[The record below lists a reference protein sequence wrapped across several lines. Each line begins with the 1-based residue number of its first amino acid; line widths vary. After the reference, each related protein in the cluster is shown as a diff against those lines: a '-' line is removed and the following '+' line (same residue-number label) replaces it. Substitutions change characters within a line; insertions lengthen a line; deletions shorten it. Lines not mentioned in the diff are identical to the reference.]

1 MFLFDFI
8 YIAFVT
14 IKIPV
19 VCRRFTGPV
28 LWASITSKNKNN
40 SPSTERNFFPA
51 LGNFVT
57 SLQFYLF
64 LVILIGVPQYN
75 LWTSQNAYII
85 LNSLGL
91 YAKTTCHMGK
101 NTHQW
106 LLCDYNTFFSLSL
119 KTQTVICD
127 TSKVRLREIRDKV
140 RFTWVAPSSTVF
152 FNLWTSSI
160 KGISVSIATGLL
172 RSEESTY
179 TENYVENKGKTNKK
193 GWRKDFQ
200 LHAKETSHLMTRC

>member
-19 VCRRFTGPV
+19 VSRRFTGPV
-28 LWASITSKNKNN
+28 PWASITSKNKNN

-51 LGNFVT
+51 LGNCVT
-57 SLQFYLF
+57 SLQFFFFF

-91 YAKTTCHMGK
+91 YVKTTCHMGK

-119 KTQTVICD
+119 
-127 TSKVRLREIRDKV
+127 KVRLREIRDKV

-179 TENYVENKGKTNKK
+179 TENYVENKGKNKQKRMEKRLSVACK
-193 GWRKDFQ
+193 GDLSPDDKMLTQREQ
-200 LHAKETSHLMTRC
+200 LN